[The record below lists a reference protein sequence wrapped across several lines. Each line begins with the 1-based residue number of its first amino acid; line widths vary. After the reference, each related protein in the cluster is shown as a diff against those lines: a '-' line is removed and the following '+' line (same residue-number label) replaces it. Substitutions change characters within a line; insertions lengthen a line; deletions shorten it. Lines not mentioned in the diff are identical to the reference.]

1 MLEEHTVINQF
12 ILLWV
17 VIEPISVVS
26 IFLGVT
32 AGFTPRHR
40 LAVAVRA
47 VAVAAVVILFFIVAG
62 EILLEAL
69 GVDLVTFQIA
79 GGLVLF
85 VFALSMI
92 LGRTASANAG
102 SELSAE
108 ALGREFAIFPLGIPA
123 IAGPGTMLAVVLLTD
138 NHRFSIADQATTAA
152 IAGAVLLITLA
163 MLAAAQPIHRVIGA
177 SGANVISRIMGVVL
191 AAIAV
196 SSVLKAVSVYF
207 KIAT

>member
-1 MLEEHTVINQF
+1 
-12 ILLWV
+12 
-17 VIEPISVVS
+17 
-26 IFLGVT
+26 
-32 AGFTPRHR
+32 
-40 LAVAVRA
+40 
-47 VAVAAVVILFFIVAG
+47 
-62 EILLEAL
+62 
-69 GVDLVTFQIA
+69 
-79 GGLVLF
+79 
-85 VFALSMI
+85 MI

-138 NHRFSIADQATTAA
+138 NHRFSIVDQATTAA

-163 MLAAAQPIHRVIGA
+163 MLAAAQPIHRIIGA

-207 KIAT
+207 RIAT